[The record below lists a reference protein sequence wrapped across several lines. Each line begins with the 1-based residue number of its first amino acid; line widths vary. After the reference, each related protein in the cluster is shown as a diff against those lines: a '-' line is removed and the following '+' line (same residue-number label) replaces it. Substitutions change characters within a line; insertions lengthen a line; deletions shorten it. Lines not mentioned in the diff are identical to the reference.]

1 MMLDKTYYCKDR
13 ANIGSMEMKNCPLCI
28 VSSVIF
34 VLLFVPL
41 RAAEEDS
48 PGIVSPSAS
57 KPPTV
62 NSLYPGLTSGALAY
76 ARACELAKGT
86 LLRAGTL
93 VIRAEELAEEIAKA
107 PPQMQPEL
115 KKNALFRLEQIATF
129 RLLLAEAKA
138 QTEQSDKDVAE
149 KTDPQIIEDHLQT
162 LVKGVDVNDT
172 EIRRFYD
179 SNTQMLGGATLA
191 QIGPQIKQFLLQQ
204 KQQEFVNERIRTIGR
219 RMSIEI
225 SAPWLKKHA
234 ILARDNPVD
243 KARSSGRPSLV
254 DFGSVGCIPCD
265 MMAPIL
271 DKLRKKYEGKV
282 NVLFVHVKEKP
293 ILAGRYGVQTIP
305 LQIFFDKSGKEVFR
319 HTGFFSEE
327 EIEKQLL
334 KMGAK

>member
-1 MMLDKTYYCKDR
+1 MTGAIR
-13 ANIGSMEMKNCPLCI
+13 IKNCRSYIISFLILLC
-28 VSSVIF
+28 S
-34 VLLFVPL
+34 FVPL
-41 RAAEEDS
+41 RGAKKDS
-48 PGIVSPSAS
+48 PGGVSPSPS

-62 NSLYPGLTSGALAY
+62 NDAYPGLTNGALAY
-76 ARACELAKGT
+76 ARTSDLPKGT

-93 VIRAEELAEEIAKA
+93 VIHDKELAEEIAKA

-129 RLLLAEAKA
+129 RLFLAEAKA
-138 QTEQSDKDVAE
+138 QARQSNTDLAE
-149 KTDPQIIEDHLQT
+149 KTDQQIIEDHLQT

-172 EIRRFYD
+172 EIRKFYD
-179 SNTQMLGGATLA
+179 SNTQMFGGATLA
-191 QIGPQIKQFLLQQ
+191 QIGPQIRQFLLQQ
-204 KQQEFVNERIRTIGR
+204 KQQEFVNEHIRTIGR

-243 KARSSGRPSLV
+243 KARSSGRPSIV

-271 DKLRKKYEGKV
+271 DKLKAKYKGKV

-293 ILAGRYGVQTIP
+293 ILTGRYGVQAIP
-305 LQIFFDKSGKEVFR
+305 VQIFFDKSGKEVFR
-319 HTGFFSEE
+319 HTGFFAEE
-327 EIEKQLL
+327 EIEKQLS
-334 KMGAK
+334 KMGVN